1 MSVRVLGD
9 RPLVERVRDRLVDS
23 GAAAHEQDI
32 VAAVRAE
39 GVVLSGPETRRLC
52 AEVRSELL
60 GAGPLQPLLEDPEV
74 TDVLVNG
81 PDDVFVDRGDGLVRS
96 AVRFADHDAVRR
108 LAQRLATAAGRRLDA
123 AQPFVDARTPDGVRL
138 HAVIPPVARGGALLS
153 LRIPRRRVLTL
164 DDLVRQGGLDAVGAR
179 WLAALVRA
187 RASYV
192 VTGGTGTGKTTVLST
207 LLELVPER
215 ERLVVVEDSA
225 ELDPQHP
232 HTALLQARPPNV
244 EGAGSVTLT
253 DLVRQAMRMRP
264 DRLVIGEVRG
274 VEVIDLLSALNTGH
288 EGGCA
293 TVHAN
298 SAADLPARIEALAA
312 PAGWPRAAVHAQ
324 MAAGLDA
331 VVHVRRSAAGRR
343 TVWGIGVCCRD
354 GEYVSVQPAVLFDP
368 DRVSPGPGLAQL
380 RRRLGAFAPP
390 LPSWADGS

>member
-1 MSVRVLGD
+1 VSVKVLGD

-23 GAAAHEQDI
+23 GSGLNEQEI

-39 GVVLSGPETRRLC
+39 GVVLSAPEAHRLC
-52 AEVRSELL
+52 AQVRSELF

-81 PDDVFVDRGDGLVRS
+81 PDSVFVDRGSGLVRS
-96 AVRFADHDAVRR
+96 AVRFADHDAIRR
-108 LAQRLATAAGRRLDA
+108 LAQRLAMAAGRRLDS
-123 AQPFVDARTPDGVRL
+123 AQPFVDAQTPDGVRL
-138 HAVIPPVARGGALLS
+138 HAVLPPIARGSALLS

-164 DDLVRQGGLDAVGAR
+164 ADLVRQGGLDSVGAL
-179 WLAALVRA
+179 WLAALVHA

-192 VTGGTGTGKTTVLST
+192 ITGGTGSGKTTVLST

-215 ERLVVVEDSA
+215 ERLVIVEDSA
-225 ELDPQHP
+225 ELEPQHP
-232 HTALLQARPPNV
+232 HAALLQARPANV

-264 DRLVIGEVRG
+264 DRLVVGEVRG

-312 PAGWPRAAVHAQ
+312 PAGWPRAAIHAQ
-324 MAAGLDA
+324 LAAGLDA
-331 VVHVRRSAAGRR
+331 VVHLRRSATGKR
-343 TVWGIGVCCRD
+343 TVWGVGVLCRD
-354 GEYVSVQPAVLFDP
+354 GELVSVQPAVLFEA
-368 DRVSPGPGLAQL
+368 DRVRPGPGLAQL
-380 RRRLGAFAPP
+380 RRRLGGFAPP
-390 LPSWADGS
+390 LPGMTDGR